1 MQLSYVVLASFIAL
15 TASVALIAEAVR
27 PTVTSPS
34 TSVRTFIQTTGAR
47 PKRLLNPDAAAR
59 EERDIPGLSKLKSWF
74 TKAITGDDELK
85 QLKAWLKKK
94 KKPPESVLML
104 LNMDDEVET
113 LLTNSNFNMW
123 SAYLTMYNKKYPEQ
137 MKNML
142 SVFIKTYGDEAVA
155 KMLETAKRDPGTEHL
170 TQKLQYDLLAAWGAN
185 ELSTDVVFKLLKV
198 DEENAKDLF
207 TTPVFHVWSSYF
219 SLRNHYN
226 PDKDVDMM
234 NQLLASFNEFSL
246 AKSAQ
251 LARKDDAM
259 EPVASG
265 LQSALFKKM
274 AG

>member
-1 MQLSYVVLASFIAL
+1 
-15 TASVALIAEAVR
+15 TAEAVR

-59 EERDIPGLSKLKSWF
+59 EEK
-74 TKAITGDDELK
+74 
-85 QLKAWLKKK
+85 
-94 KKPPESVLML
+94 
-104 LNMDDEVET
+104 
-113 LLTNSNFNMW
+113 
-123 SAYLTMYNKKYPEQ
+123 
-137 MKNML
+137 
-142 SVFIKTYGDEAVA
+142 
-155 KMLETAKRDPGTEHL
+155 TAKRDPGTEHL
-170 TQKLQYDLLAAWGAN
+170 AQKLQYDLLAAWGAN

-207 TTPVFHVWSSYF
+207 TTPAFHVWSSYF

-251 LARKDDAM
+251 LARKDDAINATLAM
-259 EPVASG
+259 RAMKD
-265 LQSALFKKM
+265 ANTT
-274 AG
+274 